1 MSPKGKQMKRRK
13 NFGIILHILNILQTE
28 TDAEHLITQK
38 EIVKRLRQK
47 GIICRRYTVE
57 CNLDCLKEFGYDI
70 QTIKGVGTYL
80 KKDGLTADDV
90 FVLLEGLNR
99 GNFALEKD
107 YVYSISQKLKKQLNN
122 YEIEELKT
130 KNLIL

>member
-1 MSPKGKQMKRRK
+1 MKNK
-13 NFGIILHILNILQTE
+13 KHLGINLHILNILKSE
-28 TDAEHLITQK
+28 TDSEHLITQ
-38 EIVKRLRQK
+38 EELVRRLK
-47 GIICRRYTVE
+47 KLGINCRKYTVE
-57 CNLDCLKEFGYDI
+57 KNLDSLKEFGYDI

-99 GNFALEKD
+99 GNFALEKS
-107 YVYSISQKLKKQLNN
+107 YVGAITQKLKKQLNN

>member
-1 MSPKGKQMKRRK
+1 MKKRK

-38 EIVKRLRQK
+38 EIIKKLRSL

-57 CNLDCLKEFGYDI
+57 CNLDCLRDLGYDI

-80 KKDGLTADDV
+80 KKDGLNADDV
-90 FVLLEGLNR
+90 FVLLEGLKR

-107 YVYSISQKLKKQLNN
+107 YVSNISQKLKKQLNV
-122 YEIEELKT
+122 YEIEELKN
-130 KNLIL
+130 KNMIL

>member
-1 MSPKGKQMKRRK
+1 MKKRK

-28 TDAEHLITQK
+28 TDSEHLITQK
-38 EIVKRLRQK
+38 EIIKKLRSR

-57 CNLDCLKEFGYDI
+57 CNLDCLKDLGYDI
-70 QTIKGVGTYL
+70 QTVKGVGTYL

-99 GNFALEKD
+99 GNFVLEKD
-107 YVYSISQKLKKQLNN
+107 YVSNISQKLKKQLNV
-122 YEIEELKT
+122 YEIEELKN
-130 KNLIL
+130 KNMIL

>member
-1 MSPKGKQMKRRK
+1 MKRHK
-13 NFGIILHILNILQTE
+13 NFGIILHILNILKTE

-38 EIVKRLRQK
+38 ELAKRLRQK
-47 GIICRRYTVE
+47 GFNCRRYTIE
-57 CNLDCLKEFGYDI
+57 CNLDCLREFGYDI

-99 GNFALEKD
+99 GKFALEKE
-107 YVYSISQKLKKQLNN
+107 YVALISQKLKSQLNN
-122 YEIEELKT
+122 FEIEELAT

>member
-1 MSPKGKQMKRRK
+1 MKKRK

-38 EIVKRLRQK
+38 EIVIMLRK
-47 GIICRRYTVE
+47 EGIICRRYTVE
-57 CNLDCLKEFGYDI
+57 CNLECLREFGYDI

-99 GNFALEKD
+99 GKFILEKD
-107 YVYSISQKLKKQLNN
+107 YVANISQKLKKQLNN
-122 YEIEELKT
+122 YEIEELKN
-130 KNLIL
+130 KNMIL